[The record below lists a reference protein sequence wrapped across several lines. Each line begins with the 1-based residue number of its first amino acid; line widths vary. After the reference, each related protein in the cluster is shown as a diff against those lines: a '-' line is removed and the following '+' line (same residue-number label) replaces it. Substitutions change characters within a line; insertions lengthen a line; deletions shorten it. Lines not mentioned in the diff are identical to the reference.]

1 MQILVD
7 VFPAHVAVVAP
18 NVLESI
24 DKLRSDPPSK
34 EATYIQTARVVLT
47 EDTILIAID
56 SSDGPVIAFMEP
68 YLRENYYQAVSKT
81 DDYRVMTNTGKMIAF
96 KKDTNCGCGSRLR
109 GWNPYKTIT
118 AM

>member
-7 VFPAHVAVVAP
+7 VFPAHVAI
-18 NVLESI
+18 VLPGSLENI
-24 DKLRSDPPSK
+24 EDLKSDPPTK
-34 EATYIQTARVVLT
+34 DATYIQTARVVMT
-47 EDTILIAID
+47 EDTIYVAID
-56 SSDGPVIAFMEP
+56 SYKGPLITFIEG
-68 YLRENYYQAVSKT
+68 YTRDNYYQAVSKT